1 MPGTDQNATWAAQPC
16 SESLSARHDTPSVFR
31 LNLIPKP
38 LPPGNPA
45 AGHCGSKRLLT
56 SVKARG
62 TPANPGREGPAHALH
77 ASSGVLSERESAM
90 SRGDTPP
97 HILFRNRFVGNYG
110 HMARYKAGPGRP
122 SKGDRDAFVTRPAR
136 DVGTEIR
143 RRAEEAGMPY
153 GEYIAALLAY
163 QVGRPDLA
171 PQSAVQEALLIK
183 RTA

>member
-1 MPGTDQNATWAAQPC
+1 MPGTDYNATWLAQPW
-16 SESLSARHDTPSVFR
+16 SENLSARHDTSSSVFR

-38 LPPGNPA
+38 LPPLEA
-45 AGHCGSKRLLT
+45 HE
-56 SVKARG
+56 
-62 TPANPGREGPAHALH
+62 TPADPGREAAAHALH
-77 ASSGVLSERESAM
+77 ASSGVLLERDPTM

-136 DVGTEIR
+136 DVGNEIR

-171 PQSAVQEALLIK
+171 PRSAVQEALLIK